1 MIKENICDPNF
12 AEKLLNTFFA
22 GASLTDD
29 EQKECENIWKECNN
43 SRQEVL
49 LKVVNFCGNI
59 NTPQTRYV
67 KALAWSFNSTKY
79 AKERINAIN
88 EYLSNKLYFE
98 AYKNDITTINKG
110 IKEGEK
116 FHRVM
121 FLQYLATAY
130 NSIKDYENC
139 EITYKKIIN
148 LRKNSELGYILL
160 ADFYRKRGN
169 IDQAIYEL
177 VKSKKTLNFLLNKEF
192 RESINKKLK
201 EYENLK
207 QGIRKHKF
215 CLFDTY
221 PNTWINNTYR
231 IDLEKEHLRLREK
244 YKKVFEQHRT
254 LLGNIEN
261 IEFISKQE
269 EKNFYD
275 DGNYEVYCMED
286 INLYPI
292 INNFYKEL
300 NKLDFGYKMYYEDNG
315 KKDYVSFKKLIKY
328 YEKKKEYNKAIDI
341 CEIAINNEIENFTP
355 NKTMEQKLNELFKK
369 EKNSK

>member
-1 MIKENICDPNF
+1 MIKVNIYTPDF
-12 AEKLLNTFFA
+12 AEKLLSTFFA
-22 GASLTDD
+22 GASLTDA
-29 EQKECENIWKECNN
+29 EQEECEKIWRECNN
-43 SRQEVL
+43 SRKEVL
-49 LKVVNFCGNI
+49 LKVVNLCGDI
-59 NTPQTRYV
+59 DTPQTRYI
-67 KALAWSFNSTKY
+67 KALAWSFNSTQY

-88 EYLSNKLYFE
+88 KYLSNELYFD
-98 AYKNDITTINKG
+98 AYKNQVTTIEKG

-116 FHRVM
+116 FHRTT

-139 EITYKKIIN
+139 EVTYKKIIK
-148 LRKNSELGYILL
+148 LRKRNELGYIFL

-169 IDQAIYEL
+169 LDLAISEL
-177 VKSKKTLNFLLNKEF
+177 TKCKKTFNFLINQEF
-192 RESINKKLK
+192 RESISKKLK

-207 QGIRKHKF
+207 QGIRKHTF